1 MKGTLA
7 GMRQFLVTESPF
19 KMMKN
24 AFYFTLKV
32 LFVLKIFR
40 FFVLTFGHVEKQL
53 DQKDKVNFKICD
65 VTNLKQTIAIHVLP
79 NISRSKSNQTM
90 IFGQL
95 IEYKMRNIFL
105 ENHTQNVMKKQTPF
119 PKSYLKKIKIERI
132 CGSIVQSFIQLNL
145 IVCQFEGYRNLLKLS
160 CRPLAFT

>member
-40 FFVLTFGHVEKQL
+40 FFVLTCGHVEK
-53 DQKDKVNFKICD
+53 
-65 VTNLKQTIAIHVLP
+65 
-79 NISRSKSNQTM
+79 
-90 IFGQL
+90 
-95 IEYKMRNIFL
+95 
-105 ENHTQNVMKKQTPF
+105 
-119 PKSYLKKIKIERI
+119 
-132 CGSIVQSFIQLNL
+132 
-145 IVCQFEGYRNLLKLS
+145 
-160 CRPLAFT
+160 

>member
-32 LFVLKIFR
+32 LFVFKIFR

-53 DQKDKVNFKICD
+53 DQKDQVNFKICD

-105 ENHTQNVMKKQTPF
+105 E
-119 PKSYLKKIKIERI
+119 KSYTKCDGETDPVPKILSKKN
-132 CGSIVQSFIQLNL
+132 QN
-145 IVCQFEGYRNLLKLS
+145 
-160 CRPLAFT
+160 

>member
-40 FFVLTFGHVEKQL
+40 FFVLTCGHVEKQL

-105 ENHTQNVMKKQTPF
+105 E
-119 PKSYLKKIKIERI
+119 KSYTKCVDETSSKPFYKKTKLNISLNKQSE
-132 CGSIVQSFIQLNL
+132 SLFLLYVQTKELTTCFQL
-145 IVCQFEGYRNLLKLS
+145 
-160 CRPLAFT
+160 T

>member
-105 ENHTQNVMKKQTPF
+105 E
-119 PKSYLKKIKIERI
+119 KSYTKCDGETDPVPKILSKKK
-132 CGSIVQSFIQLNL
+132 S
-145 IVCQFEGYRNLLKLS
+145 KLS
-160 CRPLAFT
+160 VSVDQQSKVLYSLI

>member
-105 ENHTQNVMKKQTPF
+105 E
-119 PKSYLKKIKIERI
+119 KSYTKCDGETTPRPFSKK
-132 CGSIVQSFIQLNL
+132 
-145 IVCQFEGYRNLLKLS
+145 LKLS
-160 CRPLAFT
+160 ISLDQQSKVLYSLFLLHGKLKAFEIY